1 MRKLSSACHGIEPNL
16 HIQLQSYTELFLT
29 LSVAAE
35 LPFAFGLVNDRHGN
49 CSFTTAE
56 KHLSECIRNVWTN
69 MTVTSHLGGDRPRFT
84 LNKYAGMVFNDRLAV
99 GRVDYVFVL
108 SWNKLISA
116 LAS

>member
-1 MRKLSSACHGIEPNL
+1 
-16 HIQLQSYTELFLT
+16 
-29 LSVAAE
+29 
-35 LPFAFGLVNDRHGN
+35 
-49 CSFTTAE
+49 
-56 KHLSECIRNVWTN
+56 